1 MNFKKMNFKGNKKES
16 NPFAAQDKRT
26 FFEYISDNKKLVM
39 PLVLVVAVVLTI
51 VLALKANKSDVVAEP
66 ENAVTSVA
74 EDGSYIVPEVE
85 LEKNAYDDVNSLMN
99 TYFSAYASGDMDT
112 IKSIYQGLESTEELR
127 LSEVSK
133 YITSIPTVD
142 VYTKPG
148 PVEGSYVAYV
158 YTEVLF
164 EGYTTALPGMQT
176 MYVCTNE
183 AGNLYINGDVVD
195 DRVTDYISN
204 ISLQADVVD
213 LNNSVAAQYN
223 DIIAAHEN
231 LATFLSDMSANI
243 QVSVGEALAAIESGE
258 VPAAEGASEEG
269 ETQEGEAQEGE
280 SAEETTEETAEAQE
294 TDVAEAEA
302 TEETTEET
310 AEESTPA
317 VTKIKAKDVVNIRS
331 SDSETADKLA
341 KTEIGEVYTQLEA
354 RANGW
359 SKIEYNGGTAFVKS
373 EYFEEVAED
382 GDTAEAQE
390 TTEETT
396 TEETQTETA
405 ENTENKSKVDS
416 SATGK
421 LRVSETVRLR
431 KSQSTDSDVL
441 YTIYAGDTVD
451 VKQQYANGWA
461 KVEYKGETGYIK
473 AEYLTE

>member
-51 VLALKANKSDVVAEP
+51 VLALKANKSDVATEP
-66 ENAVTSVA
+66 ENTVTSVA

-112 IKSIYQGLESTEELR
+112 LKSIYQGLESTEELR

-133 YITSIPTVD
+133 YISSIPVVD

-258 VPAAEGASEEG
+258 VPAAETASEDGEVQEG
-269 ETQEGEAQEGE
+269 ETT
-280 SAEETTEETAEAQE
+280 EETTEENAEEATDAQE
-294 TDVAEAEA
+294 TDVAETET
-302 TEETTEET
+302 TEETTEE
-310 AEESTPA
+310 ESTPA
-317 VTKIKAKDVVNIRS
+317 VKKIKAKDVVNIRS

-341 KTEIGEVYTQLEA
+341 KTEIGDVYTQLEA

-359 SKIEYNGGTAFVKS
+359 SKIEYNGGTAFVKT
-373 EYFEEVAED
+373 EFFEEVAEE
-382 GDTAEAQE
+382 GDTAEAEE

-396 TEETQTETA
+396 EEPQTETA

-421 LRVSETVRLR
+421 MRVSETVRLR
-431 KSQSTDSDVL
+431 KSQSTDSDIL
-441 YTIYAGDTVD
+441 HTIYAGDTVD

-461 KVEYKGETGYIK
+461 KVEYKGDTGYIM

>member
-51 VLALKANKSDVVAEP
+51 VLALKANKSDVATEP

-112 IKSIYQGLESTEELR
+112 LKSIYQGLESTEELR

-133 YITSIPTVD
+133 YISSIPVVD

-258 VPAAEGASEEG
+258 VPAAETVSE
-269 ETQEGEAQEGE
+269 EGEAQEGE

-294 TDVAEAEA
+294 TDAAEA
-302 TEETTEET
+302 ETTEET
-310 AEESTPA
+310 AEEESTPA
-317 VTKIKAKDVVNIRS
+317 VIKIKAKDVVNIRS

-341 KTEIGEVYTQLEA
+341 KTEIGDVYTQLEA

-359 SKIEYNGGTAFVKS
+359 SKIEYNGGTAFVKT
-373 EYFEEVAED
+373 EYFEEVAEE
-382 GDTAEAQE
+382 GDTAETEE

-396 TEETQTETA
+396 EENTEETQTETA

-421 LRVSETVRLR
+421 MRVSETVRLR
-431 KSQSTDSDVL
+431 KSQSTDSDIL
-441 YTIYAGDTVD
+441 HTIYAGDTVD

-461 KVEYKGETGYIK
+461 KVEYKGDTGYIM